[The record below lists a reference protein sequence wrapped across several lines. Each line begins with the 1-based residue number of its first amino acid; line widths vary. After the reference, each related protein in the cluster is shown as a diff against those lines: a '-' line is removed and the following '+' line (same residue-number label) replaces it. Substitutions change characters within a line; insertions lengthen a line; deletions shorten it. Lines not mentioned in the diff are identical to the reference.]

1 MSTTPCPSWPPS
13 STRSG
18 SPASCGMTARRIS
31 APGSSILWSWCG
43 NTRKSEKKGGFCR
56 LFFVFVRCFYVF
68 MKRCTKNGIVFLP
81 SRTAVNL
88 VFLSDL
94 CYTFSES
101 KGENIDL
108 RIFSGGVCHKQ
119 MPQFQKESIQARI
132 NGKQRR
138 KLRT

>member
-56 LFFVFVRCFYVF
+56 LFFVFVRCFYSF

-88 VFLSDL
+88 VYLSGL
-94 CYTFSES
+94 CYTFFES
-101 KGENIDL
+101 KGENSDL
-108 RIFSGGVCHKQ
+108 RIFSGGVCHKE
-119 MPQFQKESIQARI
+119 MPQFRKAHIQTRI
-132 NGKQRR
+132 NGK
-138 KLRT
+138 